1 MSIKKRNIVLM
12 GKTADG
18 NTIDMPITRLG
29 NIDDDAEIK
38 ETPDVNDY
46 IPIIDMSDGGQM
58 KKTPYTATLSESGVS
73 VVYNP
78 NLLDNPDFKINQ
90 RGQTIYYKAGV
101 GLYTVDRWRADGN
114 TLVSKNENGVYISAD
129 AKKTATCI
137 QYLEPKISEQ
147 LENKSV
153 TLSISFAGT
162 IYSISGIFSKTNIDN
177 LTLRKTFGSYGLGLN
192 YDAKGYYAYFS
203 FINSASSTKNILVN
217 WTKLELGGNATPFI
231 PPDPASELLK
241 CQRYYINTFSEV
253 NGYYTFAL
261 NQATQGTIPVNVRFP
276 VKMRSIPSI
285 IIGHNGK
292 GTRYNKVVGNLLTGF
307 SYNEITNA
315 EALNVIA
322 FCFPCLNSIVENQS
336 QTWPEGLYMFHY
348 EANAEI

>member
-1 MSIKKRNIVLM
+1 MSINKRNIVLM

-58 KKTPYTATLSESGVS
+58 KKTPYTAPLSESGVS

-114 TLVSKNENGVYISAD
+114 TLISKNENGVYISAD

-192 YDAKGYYAYFS
+192 YDAKGYFAYFS
-203 FINSASSTKNILVN
+203 FINSANSTKNILVN
-217 WTKLELGGNATPFI
+217 WAKLELGEIVTPFI
-231 PPDPASELLK
+231 SPNSALELLK
-241 CQRYYINTFSEV
+241 CQRYCQVFHGDLVREYDLTSQTIHFRV
-253 NGYYTFAL
+253 PM
-261 NQATQGTIPVNVRFP
+261 ATTMRGTIQAEVIGSGGQFSVLNTSRSVQSGFTFTYNQYSANPPTMTVTATKQNHGLTAACLCVNTSAPFVLSADI
-276 VKMRSIPSI
+276 K
-285 IIGHNGK
+285 
-292 GTRYNKVVGNLLTGF
+292 
-307 SYNEITNA
+307 
-315 EALNVIA
+315 
-322 FCFPCLNSIVENQS
+322 
-336 QTWPEGLYMFHY
+336 
-348 EANAEI
+348 